1 MTKNQL
7 RKHIK
12 QLMREYSPKQL
23 EALSLPIIEQLLSH
37 PKVLSS
43 QSIILF
49 HSLPDEVFTH
59 SLINTL
65 YSQGKRVLLP
75 KVVSP
80 TEMTLHEYRGAD
92 SLSPGAFGILEPNN
106 EATVKV
112 NAPLAIIP
120 GVAFDKD
127 GNRLGR
133 GKGYYDRLLPNLMPI
148 YKIGVCFPFQILDT
162 IPHSLHDISMDE
174 IIL

>member
-1 MTKNQL
+1 
-7 RKHIK
+7 
-12 QLMREYSPKQL
+12 MREYSPKQL
-23 EALSLPIIEQLLSH
+23 EALSHPIIEQLLSH

-43 QSIILF
+43 KSIILF

-59 SLINTL
+59 SLIDTL

-80 TEMTLHEYRGAD
+80 TEMTLHEYHGPN
-92 SLSPGAFGILEPNN
+92 SLSLGAFGILEPNN
-106 EATVKV
+106 EVTDKV
-112 NAPLAIIP
+112 NASLAIIP

-148 YKIGVCFPFQILDT
+148 YKIGVCFPFQFLDN
-162 IPHSLHDISMDE
+162 IPHDLHDISMDE
-174 IIL
+174 IIF